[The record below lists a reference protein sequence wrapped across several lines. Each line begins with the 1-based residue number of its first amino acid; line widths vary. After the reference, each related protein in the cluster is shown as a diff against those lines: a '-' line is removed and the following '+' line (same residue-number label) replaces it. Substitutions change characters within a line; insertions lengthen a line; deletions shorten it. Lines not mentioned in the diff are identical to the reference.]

1 MSTTRIVRAGIV
13 AALTALAVTVSIA
26 APASAASPSTAAAPS
41 AVEQPGWLRLGHFSP
56 DTKQVDVRVASIS
69 GGDPVLEL
77 NSVGYGDVSD
87 YRVLPAGTYTVSM
100 ISAGSGDWSKV
111 AISATVS
118 VASAD
123 ATTVAAYGP
132 NSALQVR
139 AFEDDLTTPT
149 PGNARIRVVQAS
161 TLSPSVDV
169 KTSTGLAVAT
179 GAKSGT
185 ATTYAEVPAGPWTLD
200 LTAAGGKTDRVDVN
214 VADGSVTTLFV
225 LDNAQGGLTIVPILD
240 SADVGLTPV
249 GGVQTG
255 GGFLASAQ
263 ARGVG
268 GAGLHALL
276 S

>member
-1 MSTTRIVRAGIV
+1 MSTTRIVRSGIV
-13 AALTALAVTVSIA
+13 AAALTALAVTLSVA
-26 APASAASPSTAAAPS
+26 APAVAAPAPA
-41 AVEQPGWLRLGHFSP
+41 AVAQPGWLRLGHFSP
-56 DTKQVDVRVASIS
+56 DTKEVDVRVASLS
-69 GGDPVLEL
+69 GGAPVLEL
-77 NSVGYGDVSD
+77 TDVGYGDVSD
-87 YRVLPAGTYTVSM
+87 YRVLPEGTYTVSM
-100 ISAGSGDWSKV
+100 ISAGSGDWDNV

-169 KTSTGLAVAT
+169 KTSTGTPIAL
-179 GAKSGT
+179 GAKSGS

-200 LTAAGGKTDRVDVN
+200 LTATGKSDRVDVN
-214 VADGSVTTLFV
+214 VGDGSVTSLFV
-225 LDNAQGGLTIVPILD
+225 LDNAEGGLTIIPILD

-255 GGFLASAQ
+255 GGYLASAT
-263 ARGVG
+263 ADGYRAG
-268 GAGLHALL
+268 GLRATL